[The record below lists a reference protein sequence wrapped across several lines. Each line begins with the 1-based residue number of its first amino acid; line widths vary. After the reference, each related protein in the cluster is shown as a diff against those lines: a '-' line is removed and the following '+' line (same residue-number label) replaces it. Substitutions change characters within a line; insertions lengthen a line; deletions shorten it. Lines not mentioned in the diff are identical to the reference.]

1 MFTQMERSR
10 LRSELLELAAH
21 DTRLSGVAVTGSA
34 AADREDE
41 WSDIDLAFG
50 VTEAHNLE
58 TVLSDFTASMYN
70 RYRALHHLDVR
81 AGAWIYRVF
90 FLPGTLQVDL
100 AFAPGTEFRPLG
112 PTFRL
117 VSGKANSY
125 QPSPVPEPKF
135 IIGMGWLYALHARS
149 CILRQK
155 PWQAEYMISAV
166 RDHALTLTCLRLGLP
181 SANGRGI
188 DLVPDSIKEYLSASL
203 VQRLDP
209 DELWRALDIAIR
221 GLVNEVLRVDSE
233 FATRIQGDLLQV
245 SGKPSDA
252 KQ

>member
-1 MFTQMERSR
+1 
-10 LRSELLELAAH
+10 
-21 DTRLSGVAVTGSA
+21 
-34 AADREDE
+34 
-41 WSDIDLAFG
+41 
-50 VTEAHNLE
+50 
-58 TVLSDFTASMYN
+58 
-70 RYRALHHLDVR
+70 
-81 AGAWIYRVF
+81 
-90 FLPGTLQVDL
+90 
-100 AFAPGTEFRPLG
+100 
-112 PTFRL
+112 
-117 VSGKANSY
+117 
-125 QPSPVPEPKF
+125 
-135 IIGMGWLYALHARS
+135 MGWLYALHARS